1 MPATMTISKPVIDEK
16 KLDRA
21 SEVLRAIAHPVRL
34 KIISFIDKN
43 KSINVNKIYG
53 TLKLEQSI
61 TSQHLRILRAA
72 DVVSTTRNGKYI
84 IYAVNYEKVNQ
95 YINAIKGFLEGRK

>member
-1 MPATMTISKPVIDEK
+1 MATTMISAALTIDEK

-21 SEVLRAIAHPVRL
+21 SEILRALAHPIRI
-34 KIISFIDKN
+34 KIINFIDKN

-72 DVVSTTRNGKYI
+72 DVVTTTRNGKYI
-84 IYAVNYEKVNQ
+84 IYSINYDKLNQ
-95 YINAIKGFLEGRK
+95 YFTAIKGFLENKK

>member
-1 MPATMTISKPVIDEK
+1 MATTSVKPVIDEK

-21 SEVLRAIAHPVRL
+21 AEILRALAHPIRL
-34 KIISFIDKN
+34 KIIGFIDKN

-53 TLKLEQSI
+53 SLKLEQSI

-72 DVVSTTRNGKYI
+72 DVVETNRNGKYI
-84 IYAVNYEKVNQ
+84 IYSVNYDKVSQ
-95 YINAIKGFLEGRK
+95 YINAIKTYLELKK

>member
-1 MPATMTISKPVIDEK
+1 MATTSVKPVIDEK

-21 SEVLRAIAHPVRL
+21 AEILRALAHPIRL
-34 KIISFIDKN
+34 KIIGFIDKN

-53 TLKLEQSI
+53 SLKLEQSI

-72 DVVSTTRNGKYI
+72 DVVETNRNGKYI
-84 IYAVNYEKVNQ
+84 IYSVNYDKVSH
-95 YINAIKGFLEGRK
+95 YLDSIKSYLELKK